1 MNVTRF
7 EPWNVIN
14 LLHRD
19 LDQLAERRLG
29 RYAASDENS
38 VFDWTPAVDIVEEK
52 DRFTLRADLPGVAVE
67 NIDVHM
73 ENGVLSI
80 SGERQRET
88 HEGVDG
94 VQRFERAS
102 GKFFR
107 RFSLPETADA
117 DGITARCAN
126 GILEVSIPKQPEV
139 QARRITVEAH

>member
-29 RYAASDENS
+29 RYSNDENS

-52 DRFTLRADLPGVAVE
+52 DRFALRADLPGVNVKD
-67 NIDVHM
+67 IDVHM
-73 ENGVLSI
+73 EGGVLSI
-80 SGERQRET
+80 SGERQREA
-88 HEGVDG
+88 HENVDG
-94 VQRFERAS
+94 VQRFERAT

-117 DGITARCAN
+117 DNITARSAN

-139 QARRITVEAH
+139 QARRITVEAN

>member
-29 RYAASDENS
+29 RYANDENS

-52 DRFTLRADLPGVAVE
+52 DRFTLRADLPGVDVDH
-67 NIDVHM
+67 IDVHM

-80 SGERQRET
+80 SGERQREA
-88 HEGVDG
+88 HEGADG
-94 VQRFERAS
+94 VQRFERS
-102 GKFFR
+102 TGRFFR

-117 DGITARCAN
+117 DGITARSTN